1 MQRSVAFISCV
12 GKVNYPRT
20 LLFLK
25 TSLEMGCSVITI
37 MPGAISD
44 TSLESQVTHITLPSP
59 KRNFWYDSNLL
70 YIILAIIQ
78 RVWISLLLLRKL
90 LFLKPAICLC
100 SEPDAWL
107 VAIITKKLVGCKVVV
122 DLREVYEDRGLA
134 FPRTMQR
141 SVQRLLRSLMKS
153 LSKYT
158 DEVIHV
164 SEERKRIYGY
174 LNKEG
179 VVIGNYPEI
188 SSFRL
193 DSCDIH
199 AKAAP
204 ESIIAIHAG
213 ALRAS
218 YAAEQLL
225 DAMKLVAEVIPNVKF
240 IALGGV
246 AGSLSNMNLVAALS
260 KAGILELAEQ
270 IPPSGVARWL
280 AISDIGISL
289 VLPIDRSHFLAAPQK
304 LYEYLAMGLPV
315 VGANV
320 PTIQKV
326 LVENDCGLV
335 VDPTSPTE
343 IASAIIRLAQDEDL
357 RNKMSE
363 NGRRAAETR
372 FNWENEAS
380 ILRAVFQSLACNSS
394 LDKPVDPGHKSRQE
408 VVLYQSNFRDG
419 SE

>member
-37 MPGAISD
+37 MPGAISY
-44 TSLESQVTHITLPSP
+44 TLLESQVTHISLPSP
-59 KRNFWYDSNLL
+59 KRNFWYGSNLL

-78 RVWISLLLLRKL
+78 RTWISLLLLRKL

-141 SVQRLLRSLMKS
+141 SVQKLLRSLMKS

-199 AKAAP
+199 AKMAP

-218 YAAEQLL
+218 YAAQQFL
-225 DAMKLVAEVIPNVKF
+225 DAMKLVAEVVPNIKF
-240 IALGGV
+240 IVLGGV

-260 KAGILELAEQ
+260 KAGILELVEQ
-270 IPPSGVARWL
+270 IPPSEVACWL

-289 VLPIDRSHFLAAPQK
+289 VLPIDKSHFLAAPQK

-363 NGRRAAETR
+363 NGRRAAETQ
-372 FNWENEAS
+372 FNWENEAG
-380 ILRAVFQSLACNSS
+380 ILRAVFQSLAC
-394 LDKPVDPGHKSRQE
+394 K
-408 VVLYQSNFRDG
+408 
-419 SE
+419 